1 MADTT
6 LLIEDQHHRNPKYFL
21 AALSAWIGSFSMGT
35 VLGYSAPAL
44 ASFKQQG
51 SHIHL
56 NSFTDSIFASLMP
69 FGAIIGSICA
79 GFFTESFGR
88 KGTLIFTT
96 LPFVSG
102 WILIAYSGNFDSL
115 ATLMIGRF
123 ITGFCCGLISLTVP
137 VYIGETCDPA
147 KRGFFG
153 SGFQLTVTLG
163 IVLTYIIGKYFI
175 WSDLALFLTA
185 FPLLLLLT
193 ILFMPESPVWL
204 LKKGRISEATEANMF
219 LHGAEGSRRVAV
231 DITIPATYVIP
242 QDSNENGIASAAAA
256 GIGDGVYINGN
267 ASIVQ
272 QFRLFSLSKYYK
284 PLYIAIALMFFQQ
297 FSGVNAMIFFMT
309 SIFESSNFES
319 ISPSDSTIIVGFIQ
333 VLATLLACF
342 LSDKFGRRFL
352 MIISSIGGH
361 LSLIPMII
369 YYYIVDKHHGN
380 DLNVHYGWIPIVSLM
395 FFIISFSLGLG
406 PIPWLIMGEILPFNV
421 KKLSSIIVSSFNWFC
436 AFIII
441 TFYYKL
447 VETVGSQFTYLMFSF
462 ICLSCAIFNIIYL
475 PETKGK
481 SFQEIEDLF
490 TQNQVTR
497 SHNNESHNE

>member
-6 LLIEDQHHRNPKYFL
+6 LLIDDQHHRTPKYYF
-21 AALSAWIGSFSMGT
+21 AALSGWLGSFSMGT

-44 ASFKQQG
+44 ASFDQQG

-56 NSFTDSIFASLMP
+56 NKFTDSIFASLMP

-102 WILIAYSGNFDSL
+102 WILMAYSGNLDSL
-115 ATLMIGRF
+115 TTLMIGRF
-123 ITGFCCGLISLTVP
+123 LTGFCCGLISLTVP

-153 SGFQLTVTLG
+153 SGFQLTVSFG
-163 IVLTYIIGKYFI
+163 IVVTYVIGKYFI

-204 LKKGRISEATEANMF
+204 LKKGRISEATEANIY
-219 LHGAEGSRRVAV
+219 LHGAEGSRRMAV
-231 DITIPATYVIP
+231 DITIPTTYVIE
-242 QDSNENGIASAAAA
+242 QDSNDNGNGIGG
-256 GIGDGVYINGN
+256 GIYINGN
-267 ASIVQ
+267 ASIMQ
-272 QFRLFSLSKYYK
+272 QFRLFSLSKYNR

-309 SIFESSNFES
+309 SIFERSKFES

-352 MIISSIGGH
+352 MIVSSIGGH
-361 LSLIPMII
+361 LSLIPLAI
-369 YYYIVDKHHGN
+369 YYYIDEKNIGN
-380 DLNVHYGWIPIVSLM
+380 DLNIHYGWIPIVSM
-395 FFIISFSLGLG
+395 VFFIISFSLGLG
-406 PIPWLIMGEILPFNV
+406 PIPWLIMGEILPLNV
-421 KKLSSIIVSSFNWFC
+421 KKLSTIIVSSFNWFC

-441 TFYYKL
+441 TFYNQL
-447 VETVGSQFTYLMFSF
+447 VETVSSQLTYLMFSL

-481 SFQEIEDLF
+481 SFQEIEQLF
-490 TQNQVTR
+490 IQNQVER
-497 SHNNESHNE
+497 SHNEQQHNDE

>member
-1 MADTT
+1 
-6 LLIEDQHHRNPKYFL
+6 
-21 AALSAWIGSFSMGT
+21 
-35 VLGYSAPAL
+35 
-44 ASFKQQG
+44 
-51 SHIHL
+51 
-56 NSFTDSIFASLMP
+56 
-69 FGAIIGSICA
+69 
-79 GFFTESFGR
+79 
-88 KGTLIFTT
+88 
-96 LPFVSG
+96 
-102 WILIAYSGNFDSL
+102 
-115 ATLMIGRF
+115 
-123 ITGFCCGLISLTVP
+123 
-137 VYIGETCDPA
+137 
-147 KRGFFG
+147 
-153 SGFQLTVTLG
+153 
-163 IVLTYIIGKYFI
+163 
-175 WSDLALFLTA
+175 
-185 FPLLLLLT
+185 
-193 ILFMPESPVWL
+193 
-204 LKKGRISEATEANMF
+204 
-219 LHGAEGSRRVAV
+219 
-231 DITIPATYVIP
+231 
-242 QDSNENGIASAAAA
+242 
-256 GIGDGVYINGN
+256 
-267 ASIVQ
+267 
-272 QFRLFSLSKYYK
+272 
-284 PLYIAIALMFFQQ
+284 
-297 FSGVNAMIFFMT
+297 
-309 SIFESSNFES
+309 
-319 ISPSDSTIIVGFIQ
+319 
-333 VLATLLACF
+333 
-342 LSDKFGRRFL
+342 